1 MNSYKV
7 TIKHYSGVYKFYYIK
22 VENKSAAW
30 DQAYKFITP
39 YDGAREIVVD
49 RIKASDVRE
58 YTDIKAAIE
67 DARRRDA
74 NGVKAEQMEAA
85 IKKVVEITKITRPQ
99 AETQIT
105 YLRITED
112 NIGDF
117 NDWDRRRFG
126 IHVGDERIL
135 VGKTG
140 EGILYALNVSG
151 NSVMQSIAELT
162 DLLAGKGW

>member
-7 TIKHYSGVYKFYYIK
+7 TIKHYSGKHMFYYIK
-22 VENKSAAW
+22 AENKSAAW
-30 DQAYKFITP
+30 DQAHHFITP

-58 YTDIKAAIE
+58 YTDIQAAME

-74 NGVKAEQMEAA
+74 NGVKAEQIEAA

-99 AETQIT
+99 ADTQIT

-112 NIGDF
+112 NIDDF
-117 NDWDRRRFG
+117 SDWDRQRFG

-135 VGKTG
+135 VGKRG
-140 EGILYALNVSG
+140 EGTMYALNVSG
-151 NSVMQSIAELT
+151 DSVMQSIAELT